1 MTYEHLDLTP
11 TAECL
16 TCSDEAVNTYFQT
29 YFQKALGKKRKRP
42 HRILTP
48 FLKITPPF
56 SF

>member
-16 TCSDEAVNTYFQT
+16 TGSDEAVNTYFQT